1 MSLEHAPS
9 RRGGNELTI
18 ADDLLIGAEA
28 LAAFVYGDP
37 TQTRDIYRN
46 VLGLPLFHHG
56 AKLAG
61 TKSGITETI
70 RAREKAARE
79 LVAAGRAGVKSPPIP
94 QRQTSRKIKNEREP
108 RPRNSRS

>member
-9 RRGGNELTI
+9 RRGDKGAPSESPI
-18 ADDLLIGAEA
+18 AADLLIGAEA

-37 TQTRDIYRN
+37 AQTRDIYRN

-79 LVAAGRAGVKSPPIP
+79 LIAAGKQTIAAEPHKARGKSKK
-94 QRQTSRKIKNEREP
+94 T
-108 RPRNSRS
+108 